1 MRKQFLLLCSLILII
16 SSIQSQ
22 NNTIVIHADQKGADI
37 SPRMWGLFFEDINFA
52 ADGGV
57 YAELVK
63 NRSFEF
69 NTPFMGWRRLM
80 GRVPR
85 GRVDVF
91 NTGNPN
97 NPRYIQIINNSS
109 DSTVGLQNEGFRGM
123 GIQEGATYNF
133 SVLIKKV
140 GEKKPSLEIELVN
153 SKGEVIGKISLSG
166 FTNTWNKHK
175 AQIIATATDAKASL
189 RVLLKGEGTLQMDM
203 ISLFPKDT
211 WKGRENGLR
220 KDLVQK
226 LMDLKPGFLRFP
238 GGCIVEGRDLANR
251 YQWKKT
257 VGKVEER
264 KVIINRWSSEIAQRS
279 PADYYQSYGL
289 GFYEYFLLAE
299 DIGAEPLPIL
309 NCGMACQFNT
319 GELAALEQLD
329 SYIQDALDLIEF
341 ANGATTTKWGKLR
354 AEMGHPA
361 PFNLKKLGVG
371 NEQWGPEYITR
382 AKIFTAAIKKKY
394 PTIELI
400 GSVGPYSG
408 GENFDY
414 LWKEMKLLKPELVDE
429 HYYSPPNWFLR
440 NARRYD
446 NYDKAGPKIFA
457 GEFAAHDR
465 PLPDGRKKNYWYG
478 ALAEAA
484 FMTGLERN
492 AQVISMASY
501 APLFAHVDAWQWS
514 PNLIWFNNLTSV
526 ATPNYYVQQLFST
539 NNGSYVIPALMND
552 KSIAGEDSLYVSA
565 TIDTR
570 ANEIVIKLVNAN
582 PVQKNITLN
591 ISGVAKVA
599 DKMDVTTLS
608 STDLQLENLV
618 DQQQNIVPVKKEVS
632 ISGNSFMYTAEAS
645 SLNII
650 RIKRNG

>member
-1 MRKQFLLLCSLILII
+1 MRKQFVLLCSLILIV

-52 ADGGV
+52 ADGGI

-97 NPRYIQIINNSS
+97 NPRYIQIINNSA

-123 GIQEGATYNF
+123 GVQEGATYHF
-133 SVLIKKV
+133 SVLVKKV
-140 GEKKPSLEIELVN
+140 GAKNPSLEIELLN
-153 SKGEVIGKISLSG
+153 SKGEVIGQTSVSG
-166 FTNTWNKHK
+166 FTDTWNKHK
-175 AQIIATATDAKASL
+175 AQMIAMATDAKASL
-189 RVLLKGEGTLQMDM
+189 RVLVKGEGTLQMDM

-299 DIGAEPLPIL
+299 DLGAEPLPIL

-329 SYIQDALDLIEF
+329 TYIQDALDLIEF

-465 PLPDGRKKNYWYG
+465 PLPDGRRKNNWYG

-565 TIDTR
+565 TVDTR
-570 ANEIVIKLVNAN
+570 SNEIVIKLVNAN

-591 ISGVAKVA
+591 ISGVTKIA
-599 DKMDVTTLS
+599 DKMAVTTLS
-608 STDLQLENLV
+608 SNDLQLENLV
-618 DQQQNIVPVKKEVS
+618 DQQQNIVPVKKEMN
-632 ISGNSFMYTAEAS
+632 ISGSSFTYAAEGS

>member
-1 MRKQFLLLCSLILII
+1 MRKHFLLLCSWILIV
-16 SSIQSQ
+16 SSVQSQ
-22 NNTIVIHADQKGADI
+22 NSTIVIHADQKGADI

-52 ADGGV
+52 ADGGI

-80 GRVPR
+80 GRIPR

-123 GIQEGATYNF
+123 GVQEGATYNF
-133 SVLIKKV
+133 SVLVKKV
-140 GEKKPSLEIELVN
+140 GTKNPSLEIELVN
-153 SKGEVIGKISLSG
+153 SKGEVIGKTSVSG
-166 FTNTWNKHK
+166 FTNTWNKYK
-175 AQIIATATDAKASL
+175 AQMIATATDAKASL
-189 RVLLKGEGTLQMDM
+189 RVLVKGEGTLQMDM

-226 LMDLKPGFLRFP
+226 LVDLKPGFLRFP

-257 VGKVEER
+257 VGKVEDR

-289 GFYEYFLLAE
+289 GFFEYFLLAE
-299 DIGAEPLPIL
+299 DLGVEPLPIL

-319 GELAALEQLD
+319 GELAAVEQLD
-329 SYIQDALDLIEF
+329 TYIQDALDLIEF

-382 AKIFTAAIKKKY
+382 AKIFTTAIKKKY

-465 PLPDGRKKNYWYG
+465 PLPDGRRKNNWYG

-565 TIDTR
+565 TVDTR
-570 ANEIVIKLVNAN
+570 SNEIIIKLVNAN

-591 ISGVAKVA
+591 ISGVVKIA
-599 DKMDVTTLS
+599 DKMAVTTLS
-608 STDLQLENLV
+608 SNDMQLENLV
-618 DQQQNIVPVKKEVS
+618 DQQQNIVPVKKELN
-632 ISGNSFMYTAEAS
+632 ISGNSFTYAAEAS

>member
-1 MRKQFLLLCSLILII
+1 MRQLFLLVSSLIVM
-16 SSIQSQ
+16 SSSLTSQ
-22 NNTIVIHADQKGADI
+22 TQTIVIHADKKGADI

-52 ADGGV
+52 ADGGI

-69 NTPFMGWRRLM
+69 NNPFMGWRRLM
-80 GRVPR
+80 GRIPR

-97 NPRYIQIINNSS
+97 NPRYIQITNNSA

-123 GIQEGATYNF
+123 GVQEGATYHF
-133 SVLIKKV
+133 SVLIKKI
-140 GEKKPSLEIELVN
+140 GIKNPSLEVELIDT
-153 SKGEVIGKISLSG
+153 KGEIIGKTSLSG
-166 FTNTWNKHK
+166 FTDTWNKHK
-175 AQIIATATDAKASL
+175 AQMTATATEAKASL
-189 RVLLKGEGTLQMDM
+189 RVMIKGEGTLQMDM

-226 LMDLKPGFLRFP
+226 LYDLKPGFIRFP
-238 GGCIVEGRDLANR
+238 GGCIVEGRDLSNR
-251 YQWKKT
+251 YQWKNT
-257 VGKVEER
+257 VGKVEDR

-299 DIGAEPLPIL
+299 DLGAEPLPIL

-319 GELAALEQLD
+319 GELVALEQLD
-329 SYIQDALDLIEF
+329 TYIQDALDLIEF
-341 ANGATTTKWGKLR
+341 ANGAVTTKWGKLR

-361 PFNLKKLGVG
+361 PFNVKKLGVG

-382 AKIFTAAIKKKY
+382 AKAFAAAIKKKY

-446 NYDKAGPKIFA
+446 QYDTAGPKVFA

-465 PLPDGRKKNYWYG
+465 PLPDGRRKNNWYG

-492 AQVISMASY
+492 ASVISMASY

-526 ATPNYYVQQLFST
+526 ATPNYYIQQLFST
-539 NNGSYVIPALMND
+539 NSGSYVIPAFMND

-565 TIDTR
+565 SIDSR
-570 ANEIVIKLVNAN
+570 SNEIIIKLVNAH
-582 PVQKNITLN
+582 PITKSITLN
-591 ISGVAKVA
+591 VSGVVKLA
-599 DKMDVTTLS
+599 DKAAITTLRS
-608 STDLQLENLV
+608 NDLQLENTV
-618 DQQQNIVPVKKEVS
+618 DEPTNIVPVKKEMP
-632 ISGNSFMYTAEAS
+632 ISGNIFTYVAEPS
-645 SLNII
+645 SVNVI
-650 RIKRNG
+650 RIQKK